1 MKDMKKI
8 AIKYAQMCFEKHH
21 KEGDDIILSLE
32 DLEEVM
38 AIAGFDI
45 SEPEIE
51 LIGKRGN

>member
-8 AIKYAQMCFEKHH
+8 AIKYAQMCYEKHH
-21 KEGDDIILSLE
+21 KDGDDIILSLE

-38 AIAGFDI
+38 AIAGF
-45 SEPEIE
+45 STEPEIE

>member
-32 DLEEVM
+32 DLEEVI